1 MSKRIKTPLIPE
13 GLWHEAKQATFA
25 AYGGSQSLTYVRR
38 CMELFEQTNRDK
50 YFNDFKEFVMEYS
63 LEDFCD
69 LSGSEVVVS
78 TIHKSKGREFDDV
91 YMLVSGGYAEDDS
104 LMRRCYVG
112 ITRARN
118 RLYIHTNCDFFNC
131 PGVDEYSVD
140 EKKYPMPEEIVL
152 QLSHKDVYLDYFRGI
167 KRDVLSLKS
176 GDPLIYRDFALYET
190 VDNKPVGRLSQKM
203 RCTLTKWKERGY
215 DVSSCSVRFIVAWK
229 PKDSPKEEQESAV
242 LLADLVL
249 SSGSSDTVAN

>member
-1 MSKRIKTPLIPE
+1 
-13 GLWHEAKQATFA
+13 
-25 AYGGSQSLTYVRR
+25 
-38 CMELFEQTNRDK
+38 MES
-50 YFNDFKEFVMEYS
+50 S

-69 LSGSEVVVS
+69 LSGAEVVVS

-118 RLYIHTNCDFFNC
+118 RLYIHTKCDFFNC
-131 PGVDEYSVD
+131 PGVDKYSVD

-190 VDNKPVGRLSQKM
+190 VDNKPVGRLSQKNAM
-203 RCTLTKWKERGY
+203 YVDEMEREG
-215 DVSSCSVRFIVAWK
+215 I
-229 PKDSPKEEQESAV
+229 
-242 LLADLVL
+242 
-249 SSGSSDTVAN
+249 